1 MEKGSYRVH
10 ELKTWPS
17 PFEAIFTGGKRHEIL
32 DNRNREFAIG
42 DELILREWNPIGP
55 PQSIHNPIGCRCQ
68 AAGYTGRRL
77 RARVQ
82 FVTKGGNFG
91 LPHNLDVLTI
101 EPSDRLLVDEHE
113 EAEPESVFLLAKAE
127 VFYRCAACGDSHEV
141 TYQSED
147 GYSTKIEGIIAYLC
161 DNCGHGVAVVQT
173 KVSAL
178 EVPDEGA

>member
-10 ELKTWPS
+10 EFKTQPAS
-17 PFEAIFTGGKRHEIL
+17 FEAIFKGGKRHEIR
-32 DNRNREFAIG
+32 DNWDREFSID
-42 DELILREWNPIGP
+42 DELILREWNPKSP
-55 PQSIHNPIGCRCQ
+55 H
-68 AAGYTGRRL
+68 AGYTGRRL

-82 FVTKGGNFG
+82 FVTKGEKFG
-91 LPHNLDVLTI
+91 LPHHPDVLTI

-113 EAEPESVFLLAKAE
+113 EAESKPVLLLAKAE